1 MVLGESLPKILN
13 DSLPIVSLS
22 NINFELI
29 VSNDSHCYY
38 KYTLSQWAR
47 FGCIPVRRASLK

>member
-13 DSLPIVSLS
+13 DSLPIVSWS

-29 VSNDSHCYY
+29 VSNDSY
-38 KYTLSQWAR
+38 KHIHSHNRLDLA
-47 FGCIPVRRASLK
+47 ASR